1 MKPPLTNEQEVLYTL
16 IKKGYVTF
24 KDFAYLPGFRTRV
37 SQLKSNHGLQL
48 ETTMAQAFNKFGNH
62 YKYAIHKLVDKE
74 SAKKLYDRLTVNN

>member
-37 SQLKSNHGLQL
+37 SQLKSNLQKL
-48 ETTMAQAFNKFGNH
+48 CSTSKPTYRAFCECFGRQTVIHNIYNK
-62 YKYAIHKLVDKE
+62 YKNSNILF
-74 SAKKLYDRLTVNN
+74 